1 MPLNIIDRL
10 KPKQI
15 EKLNL
20 ISKMMVKGES
30 SEKLEQGWRAF
41 IEESKH
47 DIQIEDINVLVQFVL
62 QHSYK
67 EMSDDLTFHSE
78 KIKYFNA
85 EKNQIR
91 DHIKKI
97 REDRDNYLKSLEGE
111 INTLAEYS
119 QLDLLKLQ
127 QSLEKQI
134 RVMQMMSN
142 ILKTFHE
149 TAKAIIQNIR

>member
-15 EKLNL
+15 EKLDL
-20 ISKMMVKGES
+20 ISKMLAKGES

-78 KIKYFNA
+78 KIKYFNG
-85 EKNQIR
+85 EKKQIR

-97 REDRDNYLKSLEGE
+97 REGRENYLKSLEDKL
-111 INTLAEYS
+111 NTLDEDS
-119 QLDLLKLQ
+119 QLAVFDLQ
-127 QSLEKQI
+127 RASEKQTKAI
-134 RVMQMMSN
+134 QMMSN
-142 ILKTFHE
+142 ILKTFHD
-149 TAKAIIQNIR
+149 TAKAITQNIR